1 VPFSVDLE
9 TETPEPTT
17 DAGMPAGSGFTR
29 HSIGRVTLLLVVLVV
44 VTAAGIAAGRELKP
58 AAESGPVLATTTAAT
73 SAPSSGTSQTTST
86 APPSV
91 PVGAAA
97 KWGPLLV
104 KPFGRFRPAGGR
116 SGAALAGTTLVVAGG
131 VGSDQ
136 VVAGPAGKTLGSAG
150 TLPGPRAAPQVFT
163 VGKQVYLLG
172 GEDGQTPTAEIVR
185 LAPAAG
191 KVVPVGTFEEPLAE
205 AGVAARGGSVYLAGG
220 WTGQKYATA
229 VLELTPPSTVV
240 LVARLPVAV
249 RSPAVALLRHT
260 LYVVGGATANGL
272 SKQTFAVD
280 VDTGA
285 VTTLDDLPQPV
296 EQAVLLVSGTKLYLL
311 GGMTASGKASPAIVA
326 IDPATGQAAP
336 AGRMPTPMAG
346 AAAVPTTSGTLVVDS
361 ARGRVFRVG

>member
-1 VPFSVDLE
+1 MPFSVDLE

-17 DAGMPAGSGFTR
+17 DAEMPAGSGFTR
-29 HSIGRVTLLLVVLVV
+29 RSIGRVTLLLAALAV
-44 VTAAGIAAGRELKP
+44 VTAVGVVVGRELKP
-58 AAESGPVLATTTAAT
+58 AVGSGPALTTAT
-73 SAPSSGTSQTTST
+73 NSASSSGTAQTTSP
-86 APPSV
+86 APPS
-91 PVGAAA
+91 AAVVA
-97 KWGPLLV
+97 VTKWGPLLV

-131 VGSDQ
+131 TGSDR
-136 VVAGPAGKTLGSAG
+136 VVAGPAGKALDSAG

-163 VGKQVYLLG
+163 VGKTVYVLG

-191 KVVPVGTFEEPLAE
+191 KAVQVGTFEEPLAE

-220 WTGQKYATA
+220 WTGEKYATA
-229 VLELTPPSTVV
+229 VLEFTPPSTVV

-285 VTTLDDLPQPV
+285 VTTLEDLPQPV

-311 GGMTASGKASPAIVA
+311 GGLTAAGKATATIVA
-326 IDPATGQAAP
+326 IDPATGQATR
-336 AGRMPTPMAG
+336 AGRMPAPMAG
-346 AAAVPTTSGTLVVDS
+346 AAAVATASGTLVVDS
-361 ARGRVFRVG
+361 SRGRVFRVG